1 MLFFNQVI
9 NLIQITQIDK
19 TIKQTFK
26 DYNLYKQ
33 LKIELFNPKTKILY
47 TARILLAMIIG
58 FSGALIIYQLQKQ
71 GQLLLSTV
79 IYIIELILG
88 AIIMHLVY
96 IRHSKI
102 NVIGYINILEPIY
115 SSQNLKNI
123 ISKYPNYK
131 VINIPTNLD
140 KVIIID
146 NCILIYQKKKL
157 LTIIN
162 RNDSNFNEQKF
173 WQMHNTPLKTFLNSG
188 DK

>member
-19 TIKQTFK
+19 AIKQTFK

-71 GQLLLSTV
+71 GQLLLSTI

-88 AIIMHLVY
+88 AIIMHLIY
-96 IRHSKI
+96 I
-102 NVIGYINILEPIY
+102 
-115 SSQNLKNI
+115 
-123 ISKYPNYK
+123 
-131 VINIPTNLD
+131 
-140 KVIIID
+140 
-146 NCILIYQKKKL
+146 
-157 LTIIN
+157 
-162 RNDSNFNEQKF
+162 
-173 WQMHNTPLKTFLNSG
+173 
-188 DK
+188 